1 MGTRRTKWWTL
12 LFPGGGL
19 DININYADE
28 FRFTLHLYESR
39 AHAEME
45 VREVGLDAVPVQIE
59 LKIKK
64 PVKRKKSS

>member
-1 MGTRRTKWWTL
+1 MARKYATKRTKWWTL
-12 LFPGGGL
+12 LFPGGVL
-19 DININYADE
+19 DINYADE
-28 FRFTLHLYESR
+28 LHLYESR